1 MTVNGSGHQRATH
14 HSQFI
19 IHNLQFMT
27 IFGILYHPKIAA
39 SQPLAVE
46 IEAWLAQRGLT
57 AWSASTWE
65 EAAFSEA
72 LSSLDFLLVLGGDG
86 STLHAARLALPY
98 KIPILGVN
106 LGRVGFLSEAQ
117 PDNWREKLNKV
128 IQGDYWIEERL
139 MLHARLRRGGS
150 PINGYSALNDLVI
163 GRGRQA
169 RVLQLH
175 LSVDGDYVTTYTADA
190 LIVATPTGSTA
201 YSMAAGGPL
210 LPPQLQN
217 FIVVPVAAH
226 LSLDRAL
233 VLHEEAEIT
242 IQVQMG
248 HDAMLTADGQD
259 GHDLESGDEVV
270 IRKHENYSYFARV
283 ESSGYFYRRLMQRL
297 GYIRPKVEG

>member
-1 MTVNGSGHQRATH
+1 MTL
-14 HSQFI
+14 I
-19 IHNLQFMT
+19 
-27 IFGILYHPKIAA
+27 GILYHPKISA
-39 SQPLAVE
+39 SQPLAEE
-46 IEAWLAQRGLT
+46 IEAWLSQRGVA
-57 AWSASTWE
+57 AWSSSAWE

-86 STLHAARLALPY
+86 STLHAARLALPH
-98 KIPILGVN
+98 KIPIFGVN
-106 LGRVGFLSEAQ
+106 LGRVGFLSEAR
-117 PDNWREKLNKV
+117 PDNWRDKLSKL
-128 IQGDYWIEERL
+128 IQGEYWIEERL
-139 MLHARLRRGGS
+139 MLHATLRR
-150 PINGYSALNDLVI
+150 NGRFVNNFSALNDLVV

-169 RVLQLH
+169 RVLHLH
-175 LSVDGDYVTTYTADA
+175 LSVDGDHVTTYTADA

-217 FIVVPVAAH
+217 FVVVPVAAH

-233 VLHEEAEIT
+233 VLHEEAEIA

-259 GHDLESGDEVV
+259 GHELESGDEVV
-270 IRKHENYSYFARV
+270 IRKHENHSCFARV

-297 GYIRPKVEG
+297 GYLRPKIDN